1 VTDAERSARA
11 LIDRAAYGICRETLD
26 GRFLEVNPALVTL
39 LGYESADALLA
50 VDIASTVYRDPAD
63 RAALIADVL
72 AARLTESAELRW
84 RTRTDTPITVRITMQ
99 AARTQG
105 ATGQSDG
112 TVQWLESI
120 IEPITERLR
129 REELMRRTE
138 RLSSVSK
145 LVAGFA
151 HELNNPLAAISG
163 FAKLIDASMLSPED
177 QDALTVIHSEAM
189 RAGRI
194 VQDLVTFSRRP
205 DIETRPLVDVAD
217 LVQTA
222 VAAERPLIVALG
234 ITLDIGIEPGLPPVA
249 AQSAQLEQVVRHLVG
264 NARQAI
270 ARALTPVAEL
280 PARPLTGRLPVR
292 RSPDPPTITVRL
304 RGSASTV
311 VLEVSDNGPGI
322 PLELQPRIWDP
333 FWTTRDTQ
341 DALGL
346 GLSVAHA
353 IVVGYGGTIEVDGTE
368 GYGARFTVT
377 LPASNGR

>member
-1 VTDAERSARA
+1 MFLLATDAEGRARA
-11 LIDRAAYGICRETLD
+11 LIDRAGYGICRETLD
-26 GRFLEVNPALVTL
+26 GRFLDVNPALVAL

-50 VDIASTVYRDPAD
+50 VDIASAIYRDPAD
-63 RAALIADVL
+63 RAALIADAL
-72 AARLTESAELRW
+72 AGRLTESVELPW
-84 RTRTDTPITVRITMQ
+84 RTRTDTPITVRVTMQ
-99 AARTQG
+99 VARTEG
-105 ATGQSDG
+105 DAA
-112 TVQWLESI
+112 VQWLESI

-205 DIETRPLVDVAD
+205 DIETRPLVDVSD
-217 LVQTA
+217 VVQTA
-222 VAAERPLIVALG
+222 VAAERPLIAALG
-234 ITLDIGIEPGLPPVA
+234 ITLDIGIEPGLRPVA
-249 AQSAQLEQVVRHLVG
+249 AQSAQLEQVVRHLLG
-264 NARQAI
+264 NARHAI

-304 RGSASTV
+304 RGTASTV
-311 VLEVSDNGPGI
+311 VLEVIDNGPGI

-353 IVVGYGGTIEVDGTE
+353 IVVAYDGTIEVDGTE
-368 GYGARFTVT
+368 GYGARFTIT